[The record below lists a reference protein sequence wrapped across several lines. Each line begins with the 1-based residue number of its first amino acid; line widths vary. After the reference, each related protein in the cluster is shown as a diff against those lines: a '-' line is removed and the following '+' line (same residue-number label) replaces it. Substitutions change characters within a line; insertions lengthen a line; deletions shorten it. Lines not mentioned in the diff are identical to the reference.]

1 MKKLLKNLGLILIV
15 SFGIALLNSCV
26 ATPECETYRYND
38 VTVVNNTGV
47 PIVVD
52 VTYVGSDYNDE
63 RYLGVNQ
70 EETVVPYNLFF
81 QHLNSSTTYYRMD
94 SGSLWVW
101 GNAGYGWSKNTI
113 NTRACQTFTYTWHPL
128 KNGEVVVEVGWED
141 GGFIGE
147 SEYNQPPSFEMSK
160 GQ

>member
-1 MKKLLKNLGLILIV
+1 MKKLFKNLGLILLV
-15 SFGIALLNSCV
+15 SFGILFIANSCV
-26 ATPECETYRYND
+26 VTPECETYRYND
-38 VTVVNNTGV
+38 VIIRNSTGV

-52 VTYVGSDYNDE
+52 VTYVGSDYNEE
-63 RYLGVNQ
+63 RYLGVNR
-70 EETVVPYNLFF
+70 
-81 QHLNSSTTYYRMD
+81 STTYYRMN

-141 GGFIGE
+141 GGFIE
-147 SEYNQPPSFEMSK
+147 KSEYNQPPSFEMSK